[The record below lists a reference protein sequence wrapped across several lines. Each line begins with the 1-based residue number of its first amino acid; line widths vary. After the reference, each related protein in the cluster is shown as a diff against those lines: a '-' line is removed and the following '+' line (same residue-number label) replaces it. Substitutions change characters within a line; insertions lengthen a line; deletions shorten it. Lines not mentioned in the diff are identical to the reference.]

1 MAKVTVITN
10 REGRVLGSIRTD
22 PVKTDRGIMQFKA
35 RTSSEQKS
43 HDLDIPDELLNQ
55 DVENLH
61 RELERRLK

>member
-1 MAKVTVITN
+1 MAKLTVITN

-22 PVKTDRGIMQFKA
+22 LVKTDRGTMQFKA

-43 HDLDIPDELLNQ
+43 HDLDVPDELLSK